1 MHKNSQAGLTM
12 PIKNNF
18 KLIHNPLHRII
29 LVVALL
35 SIFSGCSVIQTFSNV
50 ARLKYKIHSAK
61 DYQLAGIELG
71 NKKSLK
77 DFNSLEI
84 LKLSAGLVRGNL
96 PLTFLINI
104 EANNPNDGSGG
115 YPRSDLNIT
124 SFPWRLYLND
134 KETVKG
140 NITNPVFVP
149 GKGETVIIPIQIEF
163 DVAKSFKE
171 KSLDDILAL
180 LLQVGGVK
188 GSTSNLK
195 LIAKPVL
202 GTPFGKIEYPDE
214 ITIVDKSFN

>member
-1 MHKNSQAGLTM
+1 MLLDKNKI
-12 PIKNNF
+12 IKKQF
-18 KLIHNPLHRII
+18 QRI
-29 LVVALL
+29 VFFVLL

-50 ARLKYKIHSAK
+50 SRLKYKIHSAR
-61 DYQLAGIELG
+61 DYQLIGIELG

-84 LKLSAGLVRGNL
+84 LKLSAGLIRGNL
-96 PLTFLINI
+96 PITFLINV
-104 EANNPNDGSGG
+104 EASNPNDGTGG
-115 YPRSDLNIT
+115 YPRTDLNIT
-124 SFPWRLYLND
+124 SFPWRLYLNE
-134 KETVKG
+134 KETVRG
-140 NITNPVFVP
+140 SIAQPVFVP
-149 GKGETVIIPIQIEF
+149 GKGESVIIPIQIEF

-202 GTPFGKIEYPDE
+202 GTPLGKLEYPNE